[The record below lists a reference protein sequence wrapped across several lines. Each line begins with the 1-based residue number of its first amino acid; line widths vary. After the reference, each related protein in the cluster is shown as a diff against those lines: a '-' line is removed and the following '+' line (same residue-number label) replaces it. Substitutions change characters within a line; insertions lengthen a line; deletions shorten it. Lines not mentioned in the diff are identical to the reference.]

1 MLGVINYGSG
11 NFRSVVNILNFLKIN
26 FKEIKDE
33 KSLKGFSH
41 IILPGVGSYRDL
53 HQRLTE
59 LNIVNELKYQILD
72 RKVFFLGICVGMQ
85 ILSSYGNEGDQSEGL
100 NIIEGLV
107 EKIPTKESQL
117 PNIGWHKVELVNENS
132 KIFKNISEEE
142 MFFYFVHSY
151 YFNLKDK
158 SYCSS
163 KITYD
168 IEVTSSIEKDNIYG
182 VQFHPEKSQAAGCK
196 LLQNFCKL

>member
-33 KSLKGFSH
+33 KNLKDSSH

-53 HQRLTE
+53 HQRLIE
-59 LNIVNELKYQILD
+59 LNLVNELKYQVLD
-72 RKVFFLGICVGMQ
+72 KKIFFLGICVGMQ
-85 ILSSYGNEGDQSEGL
+85 ILSSHGNEGDQSEGL

-107 EKIPTKESQL
+107 EKIPTIESQL
-117 PNIGWHKVELVNENS
+117 PNIGWHKVELVKKNS

-158 SYCSS
+158 GYCSS

-168 IEVTSSIEKDNIYG
+168 IEVASSIEKDNIYG

-196 LLQNFCKL
+196 LLQNFCRL